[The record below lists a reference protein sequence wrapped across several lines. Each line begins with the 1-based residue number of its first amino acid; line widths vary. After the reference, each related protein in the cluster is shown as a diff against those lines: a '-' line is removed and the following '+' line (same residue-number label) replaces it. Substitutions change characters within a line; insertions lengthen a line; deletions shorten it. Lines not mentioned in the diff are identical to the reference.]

1 MLTERI
7 VIANCLA
14 VLTEAPPM
22 IYEAAAT
29 VGSAPPALQAM
40 SMRWSGWGYAPQL
53 MLLASVVLIAAAGPG
68 LGSPSALVMAAIL
81 LAAFAS
87 SIVGFAF
94 AAICGATL
102 FHIMTDPML
111 VVQII
116 MVCSVAN
123 QAVMTWS
130 VRGKINWRD
139 VSIFLAGG
147 MTGLPVGV
155 WLLLHAG
162 REFNATGLGVL
173 LLLYGSFMMVRQRER
188 IARQH
193 WLCDVLAGFLGGI
206 TGGAAGFPSVAV
218 TIWCGFKGWD
228 KVRQHALY
236 QPFIL
241 VMQVAGLLVISL
253 TRQQVG
259 HGAGFEPATLLCI
272 PATLLGTALGMA
284 VFHRLSTNQFAL
296 AAKIILVGSGF
307 SLLL

>member
-1 MLTERI
+1 MS
-7 VIANCLA
+7 
-14 VLTEAPPM
+14 
-22 IYEAAAT
+22 YEAKAT
-29 VGSAPPALQAM
+29 VSSAPPVLQAM
-40 SMRWSGWGYAPQL
+40 FMWRSSWWRHAPQL
-53 MLLASVVLIAAAGPG
+53 MLLASVVLLAAAGPG

-111 VVQII
+111 AVQII
-116 MVCSVAN
+116 MVCSIAN
-123 QAVMTWS
+123 QVVMTWS
-130 VRGKINWRD
+130 MRGKINWRD
-139 VSIFLAGG
+139 ESIFLAGG
-147 MTGLPVGV
+147 MIGLPVGV

-173 LLLYGSFMMVRQRER
+173 LLLYGSFMVARQRER

-228 KVRQHALY
+228 KARQRALY

-241 VMQVAGLLVISL
+241 IMQVTGLLIISL
-253 TRQQVG
+253 TQQQAG
-259 HGAGFEPATLLCI
+259 HGAGLDPAILLCI
-272 PATLLGTALGMA
+272 PASLLGTALGLA
-284 VFHRLSTNQFAL
+284 VFHRLSTSQFVL

>member
-1 MLTERI
+1 
-7 VIANCLA
+7 
-14 VLTEAPPM
+14 M
-22 IYEAAAT
+22 IYEAKAT

-53 MLLASVVLIAAAGPG
+53 MLLASVVLLAAAGPG

-111 VVQII
+111 VIQII
-116 MVCSVAN
+116 MVCSIAN

-130 VRGKINWRD
+130 MRGKTNWRD

-162 REFNATGLGVL
+162 REFNAKGLGVL

-193 WLCDVLAGFLGGI
+193 WLCDALAGLLGGI
-206 TGGAAGFPSVAV
+206 TGGAAGFPSIAV
-218 TIWCGFKGWD
+218 MIWCSFKGWD
-228 KVRQHALY
+228 KARQRALY

-241 VMQVAGLLVISL
+241 VMQVTGLLVISL
-253 TRQQVG
+253 TQQQAG
-259 HGAGFEPATLLCI
+259 HGAGLEPAVLLCI
-272 PATLLGTALGMA
+272 PASLLGTALGLTI
-284 VFHRLSTNQFAL
+284 FHQLSTNQFAL
-296 AAKIILVGSGF
+296 VATVFLVFSGL